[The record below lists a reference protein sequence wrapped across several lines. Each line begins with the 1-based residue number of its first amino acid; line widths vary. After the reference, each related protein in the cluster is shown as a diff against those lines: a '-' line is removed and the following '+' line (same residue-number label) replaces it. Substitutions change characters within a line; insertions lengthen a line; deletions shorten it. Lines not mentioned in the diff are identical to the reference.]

1 MHHIYPVS
9 NVYYPGRHLQLVQV
23 LLQFPAAIDA
33 PVSSCLRR
41 AVQRDAAAM
50 QLCAVAVLQRKT
62 ASAKA
67 ARRRSKPAAFA
78 MFKKR
83 AAKDAAADDSDDAV
97 VGDGFGAPQSRPSPM
112 KKATDADRKQKARQ
126 KESPATAARRRSKN
140 AAAMEHKRT
149 ADAAE
154 WRSPQSRPSPVAV
167 IAVGDKGRHSA
178 FKINFEHWY
187 VKVGSEL
194 SGSVTTQECCVCKE
208 R

>member
-1 MHHIYPVS
+1 MSKNSSSSSDASYLSCVKC
-9 NVYYPGRHLQLVQV
+9 
-23 LLQFPAAIDA
+23 LLPWSSFATCASAASVVPAAIDA

-78 MFKKR
+78 MVKKP
-83 AAKDAAADDSDDAV
+83 AWKDAAADDSDDAV
-97 VGDGFGAPQSRPSPM
+97 VGGGFGAPQSRPSPM
-112 KKATDADRKQKARQ
+112 KQATDADRMQKARL
-126 KESPATAARRRSKN
+126 KECPATAARRRSKN

-154 WRSPQSRPSPVAV
+154 WRSPQSRLSPMKKATD
-167 IAVGDKGRHSA
+167 ADRMQKA
-178 FKINFEHWY
+178 CE
-187 VKVGSEL
+187 
-194 SGSVTTQECCVCKE
+194 
-208 R
+208 